1 MVVPGAGAVL
11 GVLRA
16 LVWGIVLS
24 PTIDPIVHKF
34 KIVNFLEGEGYV
46 IAIIFATE
54 LFVAMRAREG
64 GRLQN
69 YCRAVML
76 NLQGSGSRS
85 SRPCPVSCR
94 RGDYL
99 AAVDVT
105 EVLTRLRAAAR
116 GLASRRIVA
125 SWRGLTNR
133 CSRRAISGSS
143 LRSHFIC
150 SLAAEL
156 WR

>member
-24 PTIDPIVHKF
+24 PTIDPIAHKF

-69 YCRAVML
+69 SRRPVML
-76 NLQGSGSRS
+76 NLQGL
-85 SRPCPVSCR
+85 V
-94 RGDYL
+94 L
-99 AAVDVT
+99 VAAVLALSAVVEAT
-105 EVLTRLRAAAR
+105 ILLRLM
-116 GLASRRIVA
+116 
-125 SWRGLTNR
+125 
-133 CSRRAISGSS
+133 
-143 LRSHFIC
+143 
-150 SLAAEL
+150 
-156 WR
+156 